1 MKNLHKWSLT
11 AISLSV
17 LTWNTN
23 GQNLEDKNALENTGT
38 KLHTITYAGITDHTK
53 VSPRDFFKSMNL
65 KNPMQMIALLPP
77 NIRPAFQE
85 TFTILPKIDKRVKSE
100 NGPQRTRILASLES
114 KMNSIDPEKI
124 LGLVVEEKIGQLL
137 AIDLEPML
145 NDYGKLLNMYIS
157 KINPH
162 VLYNGGNELLISLLC
177 VCSDPDEAIEQHIRL
192 CNNRDSKF
200 AAINLFERA
209 IEARIEKGKYYFTQA
224 NYLDSTE
231 EFLDALKLCDHFL
244 DDSDKTTELAKE
256 WLARSSSKLTA
267 SLQAVVSK

>member
-137 AIDLEPML
+137 ASDLEPML
-145 NDYGKLLNMYIS
+145 NDYGKLLNIYVS
-157 KINPH
+157 KVNAH
-162 VLYNGGNELLISLLC
+162 DLYYGGNELLISLLC
-177 VCSDPDEAIEQHIRL
+177 LCSDPDEAISQHIRL

-200 AAINLFERA
+200 TSINLFERSIKA
-209 IEARIEKGKYYFTQA
+209 KVEKGKYYFTQA
-224 NYLDSTE
+224 HYLDSTE
-231 EFLDALKLCDHFL
+231 EFLEALKLCKHFL
-244 DDSDKTTELAKE
+244 GDSDKTTKLAKE
-256 WLARSSSKLTA
+256 WFTRSSSKLTV